1 MTIEKCRYHNDHQT
15 ACCLM
20 IDDLV
25 PVAVSQDGKIGPG
38 NDWGYLKDGKDSQ
51 YQFLED
57 NLFSKYPQI
66 KGTIFL
72 PLASH
77 KHMQGNNDYQVFKT
91 EFDKDFIRFLNNA
104 SSRFEFAFH
113 GIKHT
118 WKDAETG
125 KTVFEF
131 ADPSQEYIINTITE
145 VLEFKQKTGIVFYG
159 GKFPGYLYNELAKEL
174 IAGLGAEWW
183 ALSAGMIQT
192 NTAANALYQ
201 NPENKITLIPTNICG
216 DAFNAPQTQNPIKV
230 FSKRLLKN
238 KYYQRPEG
246 FIQYLY
252 ENGYPITIQE
262 HYQNLGTSGK
272 RQKPNLFDDINSLDK
287 LFALMDSL
295 DIWYAN
301 CTEIARACDVFNNTK
316 IVQTSTEGFD
326 LVYQG
331 KSTDPELSIK
341 ADVEQLHWQEK
352 DVVLQGTPK
361 NEKWI
366 FNEIKPG
373 TYFRK

>member
-1 MTIEKCRYHNDHQT
+1 MNVEKCRYHNDHQS

-25 PVAVSQDGKIGPG
+25 PVAVSRDGKIGPG

-51 YQFLED
+51 YQFLEE

-77 KHMQGNNDYQVFKT
+77 LHMQGNNEYQVLKT
-91 EFDKDFIRFLNNA
+91 DFDNDFVRFLKNI

-118 WKDAETG
+118 WKDEETG

-131 ADPSQEYIINTITE
+131 ADPKQDDIKTAIKE
-145 VLEFKQKTGIVFYG
+145 VQEFKQKTGIVFYG
-159 GKFPGYLYNELAKEL
+159 GKFPGYFYNELAKDV
-174 IAGLGAEWW
+174 IAGLGAKWW
-183 ALSAGMIQT
+183 ALSAGMIQI

-216 DAFNAPQTQNPIKV
+216 DAFNAPKAQNPFKV
-230 FSKRLLKN
+230 FAKRLFKN
-238 KYYQRPEG
+238 KYYQRPEE
-246 FIQYLY
+246 FLLYLY

-272 RQKPNLFDDINSLDK
+272 RQKPNIYDDINSLDK
-287 LFALMDSL
+287 LFALLLSL

-301 CTEIARACDVFNNTK
+301 CTEIACAYDVFCNTK
-316 IVQTSTEGFD
+316 IIQSNAESFT

-331 KSTDPELSIK
+331 NATEPMHRIK
-341 ADVEQLHWQEK
+341 ADAKQLHWQEQ
-352 DVVLQGTPK
+352 DVVLQGAAK
-361 NEKWI
+361 NGMWI
-366 FNEIKPG
+366 YNEIKPG
-373 TYFRK
+373 TYIRK